1 MSGEN
6 ISWSAC
12 GPLEQFRDIK
22 NIKYTVYSYSFD
34 NLIKTK
40 KLEIKNILIH
50 EKD

>member
-12 GPLEQFRDIK
+12 GPLEQLRDIK
-22 NIKYTVYSYSFD
+22 NIKYSVYSYSFD